1 MAKMTVLD
9 MVQDILSDM
18 NSDEVNS
25 ISDSLESTQVARI
38 IESTYFEMMA
48 NKNWPHLKQLN
59 TLNSSGDSA
68 KPTHMK
74 MPDDIKEL
82 HVVQYNKIKDG
93 ETRQRWSDIEYVTP
107 DAFLR
112 KMSDLNSD
120 NSIVESVTDHS
131 GVQLLVKNNRAP
143 EYYTSFNDEW
153 LVFDSYDN
161 TVDTTLQ
168 TAKTRCT
175 MTMSP
180 TFTLEDSHIP
190 DLPVEGFPALLAE
203 AKSTC
208 FARIKQMPD
217 GKSEQQAKR
226 QRSWLSRK
234 GYQSGSAM
242 EFPDYG
248 RN

>member
-1 MAKMTVLD
+1 MAKMTVLE
-9 MVQDILSDM
+9 MTQDILSDM

-25 ISDSLESTQVARI
+25 ISDSLESMQVARI
-38 IESTYFEMMA
+38 IESTFFEMMA

-59 TLNSSGDSA
+59 TLNASGDSS

-74 MPDDIKEL
+74 MPDNIKEL
-82 HVVQYNKIKDG
+82 NIVQYNKIKDG
-93 ETRQRWSDIEYVTP
+93 ETRLRWEDVTFITP

-120 NSIVESVTDHS
+120 NSVVETVTDHS
-131 GVQLLVKNNRAP
+131 GVQLLIKNNRAP
-143 EYYTSFNDEW
+143 EYYTSFSDDW

-168 TAKTRCT
+168 ASKTRCT
-175 MTMSP
+175 MVMSP
-180 TFTLEDSHIP
+180 TFTLEDSYTP
-190 DLPVEGFPALLAE
+190 DLPIEAFPALLAE

-208 FARIKQMPD
+208 FSRIKQMPD

-234 GYQSGSAM
+234 SYQAGSAM
-242 EFPDYG
+242 EFPNYG